1 MSYKYKEEAN
11 LTLKNRFALF
21 LTLIVL
27 SAQNAYAYI
36 DPNTGGFFFQTVA
49 PFVYGILGVIVVFWK
64 RIVNFVKGL
73 FGRKKDGD
81 NSKGNE

>member
-1 MSYKYKEEAN
+1 MAYKKSIP
-11 LTLKNRFALF
+11 LF
-21 LTLIVL
+21 LILIVL
-27 SAQNAYAYI
+27 FAKNAYAYI

-73 FGRKKDGD
+73 FGKKKNGD